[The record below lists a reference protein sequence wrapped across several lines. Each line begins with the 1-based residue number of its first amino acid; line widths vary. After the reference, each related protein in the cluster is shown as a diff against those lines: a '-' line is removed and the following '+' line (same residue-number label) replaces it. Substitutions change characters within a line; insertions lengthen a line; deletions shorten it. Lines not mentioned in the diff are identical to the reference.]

1 MTQVISQQ
9 VKKHYEEKPVQRV
22 RGSPGAFYVR
32 SENPKKQ
39 QLWYKCVLRDNEIYC
54 ACEFFKYKREICK
67 HLFKIMSLE
76 ERIV

>member
-39 QLWYKCVLRDNEIYC
+39 QLWYKVVLRENEMYC
-54 ACEFFKYKREICK
+54 ACEFFKFRKEVCK
-67 HLFKIMSLE
+67 HLFRVMALYGG
-76 ERIV
+76 VV

>member
-39 QLWYKCVLRDNEIYC
+39 QLWYGRQG
-54 ACEFFKYKREICK
+54 KRKETG
-67 HLFKIMSLE
+67 
-76 ERIV
+76 RGNR